1 VREELVRIFGGVV
14 DDVAAHA
21 GDMTENEPRMPAYVV
36 EATRAEQI
44 PELLKLA
51 SEHRIPVTPK
61 VTGLNIGGLAI
72 PAEGGIVLDL
82 RKLDRVEVDAANMVA
97 WIEPGVSWQKLKD
110 EASKHGLALGFPL
123 APPETSV
130 LACALMD
137 GLSTMALAHGS
148 FGDWV
153 HGVEA
158 YLADGTKVVTGSA
171 AISGRPL
178 SRGPLPDLT
187 GMFLNWFGS
196 TGVVARL
203 GLALW
208 PKRAFRQ
215 REILPFRDLESGIA
229 LLRAGARTGLFDDLG
244 GLSWPAAKWAFGL
257 DRLGPRDPE
266 EPELYVIADYG
277 ADTKAEMKVKEER
290 LRELAPGAPPIPVA
304 ELLALAPDLA
314 PFAELPT
321 RLGFLMDHE
330 GGGLT
335 WIGTF
340 GPMER
345 LEESAR
351 EGIRIVEGAG
361 NPPLVVLRPMKGGH
375 YAVLRFIFRFDKK
388 SETERIRDLMVAL
401 GRALMDRGY
410 VVYKCPAT
418 LYAEVAKRIGP
429 PRRRP
434 HPSREAGGATARA
447 PSGPPFSSHRRTCGS
462 RGRRGRSTR
471 RTCPTR
477 SGRMRRPRRSCR
489 RTCRPTGTARGTR
502 SRTARRT
509 GERSRGHRRP

>member
-1 VREELVRIFGGVV
+1 MAVREELVRIFGGVV
-14 DDVAAHA
+14 EDVASHA
-21 GDMTENEPRMPAYVV
+21 SDMTENEPRTPAFVV

-51 SEHRIPVTPK
+51 TAHKIPVTPK

-82 RKLDRVEVDAANMVA
+82 RKLDRVEIDAQNMVA

-110 EASKHGLALGFPL
+110 EAGKHGLALGFPL

-148 FGDWV
+148 FNDWV

-187 GMFLNWFGS
+187 GMFLNWFGA
-196 TGVVARL
+196 TGIVTRL
-203 GLALW
+203 GFALW
-208 PKRAFRQ
+208 PRRALRN
-215 REILPFRDLESGIA
+215 RELIICKDVESGIR
-229 LLRAGARTGLFDDLG
+229 LMRAGARTGLFDDLG

-257 DRLGPRDPE
+257 DRLGPRDPA

-290 LRELAPGAPPIPVA
+290 LKELCQEAPPIPVE
-304 ELLALAPDLA
+304 ELLALAPDLQ
-314 PFAELPT
+314 PFAELPA
-321 RLGFLMDHE
+321 RLGFLLDHE

-340 GPMER
+340 GPMEK
-345 LEESAR
+345 LEEGAR
-351 EGIRIVEGAG
+351 AGMRIVEAGG
-361 NPPLVVLRPMKGGH
+361 NPPLVVVRPMKGGH
-375 YAVLRFIFRFDKK
+375 FAVLRFILRFDRK
-388 SETERIRDLMVAL
+388 SETERVRGLLVTL
-401 GRALMDRGY
+401 GRALMDLGY
-410 VVYKCPAT
+410 VPYKCPRT
-418 LYAEVAKRIGP
+418 LYEEVARRIDPGFRALMERLRKAMDP
-429 PRRRP
+429 
-434 HPSREAGGATARA
+434 AGILN
-447 PSGPPFSSHRRTCGS
+447 P
-462 RGRRGRSTR
+462 
-471 RTCPTR
+471 
-477 SGRMRRPRRSCR
+477 
-489 RTCRPTGTARGTR
+489 
-502 SRTARRT
+502 
-509 GERSRGHRRP
+509 ERWKLP

>member
-1 VREELVRIFGGVV
+1 MREDLVRIFGGVV
-14 DDVAAHA
+14 EDVLAHA
-21 GDMTENEPRMPAYVV
+21 GDMTENEPRVPAFVV
-36 EATRAEQI
+36 EATRAEQV

-51 SEHRIPVTPK
+51 SARGVPVTPK

-82 RKLDRVEVDAANMVA
+82 RKLDRVEIDRHNMVA
-97 WIEPGVSWQKLKD
+97 WIEPGVSWAKLKE
-110 EASKHGLALGFPL
+110 EAGKHGLALGFPL

-148 FGDWV
+148 FNDWV

-196 TGVVARL
+196 TGVVTRL
-203 GLALW
+203 AIALW
-208 PKRAFRQ
+208 PKRAFRE
-215 REILPFRDLESGIA
+215 REIIPFKDIESGIA
-229 LLRAGARTGLFDDLG
+229 LMRAGARTGLFDDLG

-257 DRLGPRDPE
+257 DRLGPRDPH

-277 ADTKAEMKVKEER
+277 ADTKAEMKAKQER
-290 LRELAPGAPPIPVA
+290 LRELAPGAPPIPVE

-314 PFAELPT
+314 PFAELPA

-330 GGGLT
+330 GKGLT

-345 LEESAR
+345 LEEGAR
-351 EGIRIVEGAG
+351 AGMRIVEGSG
-361 NPPLVVLRPMKGGH
+361 NPPLVVVRPMKGGH
-375 YAVLRFIFRFDKK
+375 YAVLRFIFRFDKQR
-388 SETERIRDLMVAL
+388 ETERVRGLMVEL
-401 GRALMDRGY
+401 GRALMDLGY
-410 VVYKCPAT
+410 VPYKCPAT
-418 LYAEVAKRIGP
+418 LYEEVARRIDPGFRALMERLRNAMDP
-429 PRRRP
+429 
-434 HPSREAGGATARA
+434 AGILNPDRWKL
-447 PSGPPFSSHRRTCGS
+447 P
-462 RGRRGRSTR
+462 
-471 RTCPTR
+471 
-477 SGRMRRPRRSCR
+477 
-489 RTCRPTGTARGTR
+489 
-502 SRTARRT
+502 
-509 GERSRGHRRP
+509 